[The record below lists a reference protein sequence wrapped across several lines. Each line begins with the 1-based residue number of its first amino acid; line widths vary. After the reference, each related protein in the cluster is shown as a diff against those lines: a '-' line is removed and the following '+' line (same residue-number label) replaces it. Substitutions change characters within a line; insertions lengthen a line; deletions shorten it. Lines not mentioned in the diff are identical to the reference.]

1 MLKTSRR
8 TFIRTLQYAACG
20 VLLAGGMT
28 LVSRAAPDAA
38 NSQTLKPGTERP
50 ANAIVLFDGSN
61 TDQWVQYG
69 SNRPCPWKLDSAEK
83 ALIAGSGGD
92 IATKQKFGAYQL
104 HLEWKE
110 PMPKPDQ
117 HGQDR
122 GNSGVYQQNRYELQ
136 VLDSYHNDTYANGAC
151 GAIYA
156 QTPPARNVCKPP
168 GEWQTYDITLWPA
181 QFENGKKVKDAF
193 ITVYQNGELI
203 QDHTDIKKPTPGGV
217 PESADPGPIRL
228 QDHGHPV
235 EFRNIWIVPI
245 SESK

>member
-1 MLKTSRR
+1 
-8 TFIRTLQYAACG
+8 
-20 VLLAGGMT
+20 
-28 LVSRAAPDAA
+28 
-38 NSQTLKPGTERP
+38 

-69 SNRPCPWKLDSAEK
+69 SDRPCTWKLIPVEK
-83 ALIAGSGGD
+83 AMVEGGGD

-104 HLEWKE
+104 HVEWKE

-156 QTPPARNVCKPP
+156 QTPPAKNVCKPP

-181 QFENGKKVKDAF
+181 QFENGKKVEDAF

-203 QDHTDIKKPTPGGV
+203 QDTPTSRNRRPAAFLSRPIPV
-217 PESADPGPIRL
+217 RSACRITAIRWNFVTSGL
-228 QDHGHPV
+228 CRFQRANEKNG
-235 EFRNIWIVPI
+235 N
-245 SESK
+245 